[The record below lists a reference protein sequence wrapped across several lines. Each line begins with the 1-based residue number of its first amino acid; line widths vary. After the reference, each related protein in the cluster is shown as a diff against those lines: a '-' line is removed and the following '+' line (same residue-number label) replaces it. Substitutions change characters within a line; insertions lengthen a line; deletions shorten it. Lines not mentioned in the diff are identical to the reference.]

1 MKYIIDYITVFVD
14 WIINLF
20 ANVFLLIWNMILIIV
35 HAGQFLISIIQSLP
49 TLIIIP
55 AVALVIACVLYKVL
69 GREGGESS

>member
-49 TLIIIP
+49 ALIIIP